1 MVSRDRA
8 FAEFVETRGPV
19 LWRMA
24 SLLELDASDA
34 ERALVAAL
42 ATTRRH
48 WSALNRDGAA
58 EGATRDALSAPFV
71 LKRRRDGT
79 LDDVDSAPA
88 NTPPHRAPL
97 AALTARQRVL
107 LVVPVF
113 AGSTI
118 TEVARL
124 LNMPSAEA
132 SAMAEEAEHIFR
144 GQTDAA
150 SGALITALDAAALR
164 DVPEDLLP
172 EVLAVPRPRRTPLA
186 AAALL
191 VAVTVAAVVAV
202 APWGGGGDATGA
214 ESAVNEWGVPNDLRM
229 FGGLPSLASEPIE
242 RASTALVVGGTPVV
256 TDADTGEARA
266 VFGTQSGPAWF
277 DRENNRQTLLIRSR
291 WTQVVLS
298 PNGEWLLLVKLNPD
312 TPSSPFNQS
321 RADAG
326 ALFLV
331 KVSTGATVRLDEMHP
346 SPDATG
352 AAGIAEARLA
362 WAPNSQSFAC
372 ACRGTL
378 SVGALDT
385 DGHVVVNHTAVRA
398 RSVAWGSPGLAVA
411 EPQGGW
417 WYVDQPTVASET
429 LVYGEALGISS
440 TEPVSYLEISVL
452 TIYALGADRRPDG
465 GHCTLWDSNFSYPVS
480 VLTAAE
486 RGGTLCTPVT
496 MQPGREGFVLVLP
509 AKGPARRPQ
518 PLDIVVVHRDGS
530 TSDAGSFPPGTTTAS
545 FAADLVG

>member
-1 MVSRDRA
+1 
-8 FAEFVETRGPV
+8 
-19 LWRMA
+19 MA
-24 SLLELDASDA
+24 SLLELDPSDA

-48 WSALNRDGAA
+48 WSALNRDGTA
-58 EGATRDALSAPFV
+58 ESATRDALSAAFV
-71 LKRRRDGT
+71 SQRRRDGT

-88 NTPPHRAPL
+88 NTSPHRAPL
-97 AALTARQRVL
+97 AALNARQRVL

-113 AGSTI
+113 AGSTL

-124 LNMPSAEA
+124 LNMSSAEA
-132 SAMAEEAEHIFR
+132 SAMAEEAEQIFR
-144 GQTDAA
+144 GQTGPA

-164 DVPEDLLP
+164 DVPPDLLP
-172 EVLAVPRPRRTPLA
+172 ETLGVPRPRRTPLA
-186 AAALL
+186 AAAVV
-191 VAVTVAAVVAV
+191 VAVTVAAVVAI
-202 APWGGGGDATGA
+202 APWGGQGDATSA

-229 FGGLPSLASEPIE
+229 LGDLPSLASEPIE

-277 DRENNRQTLLIRSR
+277 DRENNRQTLLIRSQ

-312 TPSSPFNQS
+312 GPSTPFNQS
-321 RADAG
+321 RADVG
-326 ALFLV
+326 VLFLV
-331 KVSTGATVRLDEMHP
+331 KVSTGSTIRLDEMHP

-385 DGHVVVNHTAVRA
+385 DDHVVVNHTAVRA

-429 LVYGEALGISS
+429 LVYGEALGIST

-496 MQPGREGFVLVLP
+496 MQPGRGGFVLVLP
-509 AKGPARRPQ
+509 AKGPARRSQ